1 MSMITPEELDALLG
15 DPGDDA
21 SPYGF
26 AAAVARDEAD
36 EFPSALCDA
45 LVRSGF
51 HLNYLP
57 PHWGG
62 QLVAF
67 DASMRLVRTA
77 ARRDVNIMPGTMFS
91 IIAATCLQLH
101 ADQRQQD
108 QAADILRRG
117 GAVGFA
123 LTEADHGSDL
133 LGNEVRLTDG
143 RLTGEKW
150 MVGLGCRC
158 DAVYVLAR
166 TGERGPGAFSALL
179 LDVTGASA
187 EQLDRAPATR
197 TGGMRGID
205 LATLRFTGLPVPDD
219 ALVGK
224 QGEGLEA
231 AVKAQQVVR
240 LMSIAGSLG
249 CMDTALRLTLDFAS
263 ARVLGR
269 STLIKSPYPRRELAV
284 AAAAMLAADAVSLTA
299 ARGIHVLPETFS
311 VWALSAKHAV
321 AEAADELTR
330 RCATVLATRAVLRS
344 GPPGA
349 GLFQK
354 LQRDCGVVR
363 VIDAS
368 TLANLRGYAAQ
379 LPTLLAR
386 LAAAADA
393 ASVDSAG
400 SGAAE
405 AERVRPVFAL
415 DADLPPYDPGR
426 LDMVVRGVD
435 PVLGGLP
442 AVAGAV
448 ADALADGALADGVLA
463 DGALADDGAAG
474 VADLVR
480 QVAKAV
486 TGLAAVAKE
495 AGSPGADPNALADL
509 AERYSWLHAAACCV
523 HLWWSSRHLP
533 LYGTAPGS
541 AGWLGAALGYLLARA
556 DGTDPRRH
564 GQALLPALDVMS
576 GLHRHNQLF
585 SAVPVQLVPHPGG
598 TESQEA

>member
-1 MSMITPEELDALLG
+1 MITPEELEALLG

-36 EFPSALCDA
+36 EFPSELCDA
-45 LVRSGF
+45 LVQNGF

-57 PHWGG
+57 PRWGG

-108 QAADILRRG
+108 WAAGILRRG

-123 LTEADHGSDL
+123 LTEAGHGSDL

-150 MVGLGCRC
+150 MVGLGGRC
-158 DAVYVLAR
+158 EAAYVLAR

-179 LDVTGASA
+179 LDVTGAAA
-187 EQLDRAPATR
+187 EHLDRAPATR

-240 LMSIAGSLG
+240 LMSMAGSMG
-249 CMDTALRLTLDFAS
+249 CMDTALRLTLDFATT
-263 ARVLGR
+263 RTLGR
-269 STLIKSPYPRRELAV
+269 STLIQAPYPRRELAV
-284 AAAAMLAADAVSLTA
+284 AAAAMLAADVVSVTA
-299 ARGIHVLPETFS
+299 ARGVHVLPETFS

-386 LAAAADA
+386 LATAADA
-393 ASVDSAG
+393 ASADGAVDRAVD
-400 SGAAE
+400 
-405 AERVRPVFAL
+405 RVRPVFAL

-426 LDMVVRGVD
+426 LDMVVRGAD

-442 AVAGAV
+442 PVAAAV
-448 ADALADGALADGVLA
+448 ADSLAEGV
-463 DGALADDGAAG
+463 LADDGAAG

-486 TGLAAVAKE
+486 SGLAAVAKE
-495 AGSPGADPNALADL
+495 AGSAGADPNALADL

-523 HLWWSSRHLP
+523 QLWWSSRHLP
-533 LYGTAPGS
+533 LYETAPGS
-541 AGWLGAALGYLLARA
+541 AGWLGAVLGYLLARA

-564 GQALLPALDVMS
+564 GPALLPALDVMS
-576 GLHRHNQLF
+576 GLHRRNQLF
-585 SAVPVQLVPHPGG
+585 SAVPVQLVPHPRE
-598 TESQEA
+598 THSQETWSQEA

>member
-36 EFPSALCDA
+36 EFPSELCDA
-45 LVRSGF
+45 LVQAGF

-57 PHWGG
+57 PRWGG

-108 QAADILRRG
+108 QAAEILRRG

-123 LTEADHGSDL
+123 LTEAGHGSDL
-133 LGNEVRLTDG
+133 LGNEVRLTGG

-158 DAVYVLAR
+158 EAVYVLAR
-166 TGERGPGAFSALL
+166 TGERGPGAFTALL
-179 LDVTGASA
+179 LDVTGVSG
-187 EQLDRAPATR
+187 EQLDRVPAPR

-224 QGEGLEA
+224 TGEGLEA

-240 LMSIAGSLG
+240 LMSMAGSLG

-263 ARVLGR
+263 ARALGR
-269 STLIKSPYPRRELAV
+269 STLIKAPYPQRELAV
-284 AAAAMLAADAVSLTA
+284 AAAAMLAADVVSVTA

-344 GPPGA
+344 GAPGA

-386 LAAAADA
+386 LASADDT
-393 ASVDSAG
+393 AS
-400 SGAAE
+400 AE
-405 AERVRPVFAL
+405 LTRPVFAL
-415 DADLPPYDPGR
+415 DADLPPYEPGR
-426 LDMVVRGVD
+426 LDMVVRGAD

-442 AVAGAV
+442 PVAAAV
-448 ADALADGALADGVLA
+448 ADSLAEGV
-463 DGALADDGAAG
+463 LADDGAAG

-486 TGLAAVAKE
+486 SGLAAAAKE

-556 DGTDPRRH
+556 DGTDPRRQ
-564 GQALLPALDVMS
+564 GQALRPALDVMS
-576 GLHRHNQLF
+576 GLHRHHQLF
-585 SAVPVQLVPHPGG
+585 SVVPVQLVSPPPETASQETASQE